1 MKGPLWTEEQLA
13 TLRRLYPTTS
23 PREVAAAVGRPLK
36 SVYCKANDLGLKT
49 TAPGRT
55 GRKPSP
61 TLASIPCLPASK
73 PARATARGPAYLDGP
88 LVFTDKT
95 RRVVG
100 PAMPQPTRS
109 NTHNTF

>member
-1 MKGPLWTEEQLA
+1 MNPARWTPEQVAELV
-13 TLRRLYPTTS
+13 RLYPTTR
-23 PREVAAAVGRPLK
+23 PEAVAQLIGRPLK
-36 SVYCKANDLGLKT
+36 SVYDKAAKLGIRCLCPQASKT
-49 TAPGRT
+49 AAKVGS
-55 GRKPSP
+55 K
-61 TLASIPCLPASK
+61 PCLPSVRV
-73 PARATARGPAYLDGP
+73 RAPVRGPAYLDGP